1 MKTLSVICPVYQE
14 EEVIEFFYNEL
25 CAVLSSLSHSYDSTI
40 LFVVDRSRDT
50 TLQILKRVAKEDPSV
65 RILAL
70 SSRFGHQ
77 MSLVAGMDHC
87 NSDAVIMMDSDLQHP
102 PSLIPDMLKEFE
114 KGYDIV
120 YTLRQDL
127 AAIGFFKQASS
138 KLFYRL
144 INRISEVPINESAA
158 DFRLLSLRVLK
169 IFQTDIRE
177 RDQFLRGLFGW
188 VGFKSIGIPFRVR
201 ERKAGKS
208 KYSLGQMAR
217 FGMSGVVSFSK
228 SPLIAA
234 TFIGF
239 VFAALGFVNALVT
252 LVQYIAYGHFP
263 SGWTTIVMLL
273 CVFSGTQ
280 LIFLGIIGQYIGA
293 IFDEVKRRPH
303 YLIEEKINFDEP

>member
-50 TLQILKRVAKEDPSV
+50 TLQILKRVANEDPSV

-102 PSLIPDMLKEFE
+102 PTLIPDMLKEFE

-127 AAIGFFKQASS
+127 PAIGFFKQASS

-201 ERKAGKS
+201 ERKAGKR
-208 KYSLGQMAR
+208 KYSLGQMASLGIQR
-217 FGMSGVVSFSK
+217 CGFFQQ

-234 TFIGF
+234 LSLALFSLRPGF
-239 VFAALGFVNALVT
+239 VPA
-252 LVQYIAYGHFP
+252 P
-263 SGWTTIVMLL
+263 
-273 CVFSGTQ
+273 
-280 LIFLGIIGQYIGA
+280 
-293 IFDEVKRRPH
+293 
-303 YLIEEKINFDEP
+303 